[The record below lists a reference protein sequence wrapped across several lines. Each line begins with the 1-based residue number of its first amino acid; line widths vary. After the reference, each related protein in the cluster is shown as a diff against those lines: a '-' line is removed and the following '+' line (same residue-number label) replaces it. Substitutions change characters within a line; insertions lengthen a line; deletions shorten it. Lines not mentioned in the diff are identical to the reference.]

1 MVNFVKTELR
11 KIQKVLSADYPEC
24 LESLRENDEMLENED
39 EEQRKSSRVAFLKI
53 TLHFLRRM
61 KQRKLADHLQSS
73 KNLLLAL
80 T

>member
-1 MVNFVKTELR
+1 
-11 KIQKVLSADYPEC
+11 
-24 LESLRENDEMLENED
+24 MLENED